1 MPRKK
6 ETLTLSIPP
15 GVREQLDEI
24 ADRLGYR
31 WGTRPSPSALITA
44 IAQGELKIGTMPSF
58 NYFQVSA
65 LQRAVKDLMDTGHV
79 NEAKSVITLLLR
91 YADLAAP
98 LRQELMQRVSQPL
111 EGWRIQLDHLIHDRQ
126 PFHLIY
132 GKPNDELI
140 EFTVRYAQLI
150 PYEKRL
156 YLQIWCEEIA
166 DNRDVPAL
174 EHNRTLRLDR
184 IQAVVPIEGH
194 WQGQLDHISVEVHFL
209 KGLVH
214 AYESRSEDREDQRIG
229 DIRRVVRRIH
239 NTFWFF
245 REVRRYGADCVVIG
259 PDEVRDRFAQDAI
272 AMANHY
278 RDKSSGVA

>member
-15 GVREQLDEI
+15 GVRGQLDQL
-24 ADRLGYR
+24 AAQFGYY
-31 WGTRPSPSALITA
+31 WGKTPSPSALVTA
-44 IAQGELKIGTMPSF
+44 IAKGELSVAGRSAFTES
-58 NYFQVSA
+58 QVQA
-65 LQRAVKDLMDTGHV
+65 LQQAVKDLVDAGHID
-79 NEAKSVITLLLR
+79 EAKSVITFLLEQV
-91 YADLAAP
+91 DLTTP
-98 LRQELMQRVSQPL
+98 LRQALMRQVSLPI
-111 EGWRIQLDHLIHDRQ
+111 EGWRIQLDQFIRDRQ
-126 PFHLIY
+126 PFHLAY

-140 EFTVRYAQLI
+140 EFTVRYAQII

-156 YLQIWCEEIA
+156 YLQIWCEETA

-184 IQAVVPIEGH
+184 IQAVVPIGGRWH
-194 WQGQLDHISVEVHFL
+194 SWLDHISVEVHFL

-214 AYESRSEDREDQRIG
+214 AYESRQEDIEDQRID

-245 REVRRYGADCVVIG
+245 REVRRYGADCIVIG
-259 PDEVRDRFAQDAI
+259 PEDVRDRFAQDAI
-272 AMANHY
+272 AMARHY
-278 RDKSSGVA
+278 VD